1 MFAYYNHSLVSTCH
15 TFRSFCDMKLR
26 IGTHYILVC
35 EEPYVTK
42 KGAQL
47 QIIGQ
52 VCEHFYI
59 IIYFIN
65 NYDEYKNVE

>member
-1 MFAYYNHSLVSTCH
+1 
-15 TFRSFCDMKLR
+15 MKLR